1 MYVNNL
7 FKKINLIFKMKIK
20 KKKDAEKGICS
31 ECMRLF
37 GANVFNLLLNLQ
49 NIFRDLF
56 KKKSNIVKVSIFKV
70 QRNLQNT
77 YRHLIQTSSWHKPN
91 QYS

>member
-1 MYVNNL
+1 
-7 FKKINLIFKMKIK
+7 MKIK
-20 KKKDAEKGICS
+20 KKEDAEKGICS

-56 KKKSNIVKVSIFKV
+56 LKKSNIAKISIFKV
-70 QRNLQNT
+70 QR
-77 YRHLIQTSSWHKPN
+77 HFIQTSS
-91 QYS
+91 

>member
-20 KKKDAEKGICS
+20 KKKMLKKVSAVNACDS
-31 ECMRLF
+31 F

-56 KKKSNIVKVSIFKV
+56 
-70 QRNLQNT
+70 
-77 YRHLIQTSSWHKPN
+77 
-91 QYS
+91 

>member
-1 MYVNNL
+1 
-7 FKKINLIFKMKIK
+7 MKIKK

-37 GANVFNLLLNLQ
+37 AIGANVFNLLLNLQ

-56 KKKSNIVKVSIFKV
+56 LKKSNIAKISIFKV

-77 YRHLIQTSSWHKPN
+77 YRHFIQTSS
-91 QYS
+91 

>member
-1 MYVNNL
+1 MLKKASTTVNACDSL
-7 FKKINLIFKMKIK
+7 
-20 KKKDAEKGICS
+20 
-31 ECMRLF
+31 

-56 KKKSNIVKVSIFKV
+56 LKKSNIAKISIFKV

-77 YRHLIQTSSWHKPN
+77 YRHFIQTSS
-91 QYS
+91 

>member
-1 MYVNNL
+1 
-7 FKKINLIFKMKIK
+7 MKI

-56 KKKSNIVKVSIFKV
+56 FKKSNIAKISIFKV

-77 YRHLIQTSSWHKPN
+77 YRHFIQTSS
-91 QYS
+91 